1 MIPRLFTKLISS
13 KHSSVMHNLILAN
26 PNIEVRVSSLIVP
39 TLQTDKLRLSKFMR
53 GDCLSYELC
62 EYLMLCCK

>member
-1 MIPRLFTKLISS
+1 
-13 KHSSVMHNLILAN
+13 MHNLILAN

-62 EYLMLCCK
+62 I